1 MPPSAQL
8 GGGFEERDF
17 AESHTIPE
25 FPRACL
31 KPEIARRDAN
41 IVLHYTYNR
50 QSTRVAAFVCLHTS
64 WAIGNA
70 DKSTGWSGEGYE
82 GWNEVCFDAG
92 IDYRDNRDKLE
103 ALVVVLPTGY
113 GSFSDQAGHFGS
125 SWPGGGERP
134 PIRYEDSWGDL
145 GGPLD
150 TQLLIYSYKK
160 R

>member
-1 MPPSAQL
+1 MEL
-8 GGGFEERDF
+8 HDLLDRRRR
-17 AESHTIPE
+17 
-25 FPRACL
+25 RAV
-31 KPEIARRDAN
+31 D
-41 IVLHYTYNR
+41 
-50 QSTRVAAFVCLHTS
+50 Q
-64 WAIGNA
+64 
-70 DKSTGWSGEGYE
+70 
-82 GWNEVCFDAG
+82 
-92 IDYRDNRDKLE
+92 
-103 ALVVVLPTGY
+103 VV